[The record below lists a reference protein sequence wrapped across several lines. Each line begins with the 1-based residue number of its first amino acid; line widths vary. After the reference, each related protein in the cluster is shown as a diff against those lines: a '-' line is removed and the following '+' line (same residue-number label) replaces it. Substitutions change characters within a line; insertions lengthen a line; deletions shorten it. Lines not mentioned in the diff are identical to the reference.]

1 MERCETMIYVY
12 QKDLTQDILEIL
24 IEKDLIFTVITEQ
37 ENDYIGE
44 YILHKDADNRVWFQ
58 KE

>member
-1 MERCETMIYVY
+1 MIYVY